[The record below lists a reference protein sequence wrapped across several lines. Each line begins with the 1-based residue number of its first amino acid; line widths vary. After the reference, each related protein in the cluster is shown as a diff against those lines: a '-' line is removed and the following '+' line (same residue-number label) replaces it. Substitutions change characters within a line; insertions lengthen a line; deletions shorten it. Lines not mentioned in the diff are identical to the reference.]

1 MGHSNVNG
9 VEYEVFHKMS
19 DTGNLAS
26 MVAYY
31 SPDDDRLAITRHAD
45 GHVTIRIG
53 KGGHGPR
60 KDLSP
65 AAAQALAAMLAPT
78 PEEVA

>member
-1 MGHSNVNG
+1 MCEKTANEERHTIVDG
-9 VEYEVFHKMS
+9 VG
-19 DTGNLAS
+19 TAS

-31 SPDDDRLAITRHAD
+31 GPDDDRLAITRHAD
-45 GHVTIRIG
+45 GHATIRIG

-60 KDLSP
+60 KELSP

-78 PEEVA
+78 TKEVA